1 MDLQCLAIGSHACTG
16 VPVECFLIK
25 KISAQEEE
33 EEELY

>member
-1 MDLQCLAIGSHACTG
+1 LAIGSHACTG